1 MIKIFSYLEAGIK
14 KFFLA
19 AQGTAKIILNAVLK
33 IPTLLKPL
41 KTLGLVILTV
51 YISVTISAYYRP
63 IQEVI
68 HKGIGWV
75 YSKDDAW
82 GDFVYDLNGIL
93 LNGKDFDRERSGKK
107 VIYTAY
113 SQVVMVNVIPKD
125 FENAQARNQSGRGT
139 GWFYKIDGDDAY
151 IVTNHHVIDS
161 AITNAETVEL
171 KVATGMDMWDYDA
184 EIVGVDEIADIA
196 VIKITKKDNE
206 EWETLEFEEYDEI
219 GVGDSVAIL
228 GHGMGMTFTATQGT
242 ITYKDRYGSRPYNLM
257 LQVDAVINQGNSGGP
272 IMNMEGRV
280 VAVAQS
286 IISPARQIPGWDGI
300 GLGVGSKNAKRS
312 IDYILS
318 PQYKAKE
325 YVPYAE
331 LPFSMG
337 TVELEEVADIPKDER
352 YHLKITYKDMPED
365 REPTIG
371 EIEGFLEGDI
381 IMEVNGDEI
390 RSSFSIIK
398 KVVYAFPGDEWTVK
412 IRRGDEIITKKLALR
427 EMDRNKLLGSVN
439 RGGR

>member
-1 MIKIFSYLEAGIK
+1 MKKLFSYLEAAMK
-14 KFFLA
+14 KTFLA
-19 AQGTAKIILNAVLK
+19 AQGTAKIILNAVLY

-41 KTLGLVILTV
+41 KTVGLIALTV
-51 YISVTISAYYRP
+51 YLSVAISAYYRP
-63 IQEVI
+63 IQEYI

-75 YSKDDAW
+75 YSKSDTW
-82 GDFVYDLNGIL
+82 GDIVYDVNGIL

-125 FENAQARNQSGRGT
+125 FENAAARNQSGRGT
-139 GWFYKIDGDDAY
+139 GWFYKIDGNDAY

-161 AITNAETVEL
+161 AITNASTVDL

-184 EIVGVDEIADIA
+184 EIIGVDQIADIA
-196 VIKITKKDNE
+196 VIKIVKKDNE
-206 EWETLEFEEYDEI
+206 EWETLEFEQYDEI

-228 GHGMGMTFTATQGT
+228 GHGMGMAFTATQGT

-257 LQVDAVINQGNSGGP
+257 VQVDAVINQGNSGGP

-300 GLGVGSKNAKRS
+300 GLGVGSLNAKRS
-312 IDYILS
+312 IDFILS
-318 PQYKAKE
+318 PQYKAKG

-331 LPFSMG
+331 LPFSMN
-337 TVELEEVADIPKDER
+337 TVELAEVLDIPKEDR
-352 YHLKITYKDMPED
+352 FHTKIDYKDQPED
-365 REPTIG
+365 REKTIG
-371 EIEGFLEGDI
+371 EQLGFLQDDI
-381 IMEVNGDEI
+381 ILEINGDEV

-398 KVVYAFPGDEWTVK
+398 KVVYAFPGDEWEVK
-412 IRRGDEIITKKLALR
+412 LRRGDEIITKVIALR
-427 EMDRNKLLGSVN
+427 EMNRNKLLGSVN